1 MFRVQMFIVAVLLAT
16 SAQISA
22 VSAQAQPA
30 SADAVMETYARIGEA
45 AFADAHLAGVE
56 LKTAVDAFVAKPDAA
71 TLAAARD
78 AWKAARPWYQ
88 QTEAFRF
95 GNPVVD
101 EWEGRVN
108 AWPLDEG
115 LIDYVDA
122 ASYGESSDEN
132 ALFRANI
139 VANAKI
145 RVGKDVIDASV
156 ITPDLL
162 SSLQEAGGVEA
173 NVAIGYHAV
182 EFLLWGQDLQHDAP
196 GAGTRPATDYDLSAC
211 TNGHCDRRRDYLR
224 SATDLLVA
232 DLAEM
237 AESWKPG
244 GAARED
250 LRKAGAQAG
259 LTRIV
264 TGIGSLSYGELGGE
278 RMKLGLILKDP
289 EEEHDCFS
297 DNTQNSHHFDQV
309 GMMNVFHGSYVR
321 RDGSKVEGASLR
333 DFLMSRDKAATERV
347 EADMRATLAAL
358 DAIRTTAESGKM
370 AYDQMI
376 SEGNP
381 DGNALIQAGVDAL
394 VAQTRSLEA
403 AAAKAGVAIKIE
415 GSASLDNPSSV
426 Q

>member
-1 MFRVQMFIVAVLLAT
+1 MVRFRDVFATLCLVAAATVLS
-16 SAQISA
+16 SAQEARAAS
-22 VSAQAQPA
+22 PA
-30 SADAVMETYARIGEA
+30 DIVETYARIGEA
-45 AFADAHLAGVE
+45 AFEDSYLAGRD
-56 LKTAVDAFVAKPDAA
+56 LKVAVDAFLAKPDDA
-71 TLAAARD
+71 TLKAARD

-88 QTEAFRF
+88 QTEVFRF

-115 LIDYVDA
+115 LIDYVDTA
-122 ASYGESSDEN
+122 TYGESSDEN

-139 VANAKI
+139 VANSQI
-145 RVGKDVIDASV
+145 RVGKDKIDAST

-162 SSLQEAGGVEA
+162 KSLQEAGGVEA

-182 EFLLWGQDLQHDAP
+182 EFLLWGQDLNHGGP
-196 GAGTRPATDYDLSAC
+196 GAGNRPATDFDLAAC

-232 DLAEM
+232 DLEEM
-237 AESWKPG
+237 AVSWKPG

-250 LRKAGAQAG
+250 LRKAGAEPG

-297 DNTQNSHHFDQV
+297 DNTHNSHYFDQV
-309 GMMNVFHGSYVR
+309 GIMSVFHGRYIR
-321 RDGSKVEGASLR
+321 RDGTTIEGASLR
-333 DFLMSRDKAATERV
+333 DFLMAKEPAATEAV
-347 EADMRATLAAL
+347 EADMKATLTAL
-358 DAIRTTAESGKM
+358 DAIRATAENGKM

-376 SEGNP
+376 SEGNAE
-381 DGNALIQAGVDAL
+381 GNALVQAGVDAL
-394 VAQTRSLEA
+394 VKQTRSLEA
-403 AAAKAGVAIKIE
+403 AASKAGIAIRIE
-415 GSASLDNPSSV
+415 GSDSLDNPASV

>member
-1 MFRVQMFIVAVLLAT
+1 MFRVQMFIVAVVLAT

-22 VSAQAQPA
+22 ASAQAQTA
-30 SADAVMETYARIGEA
+30 SAEAVMETYARIGEA
-45 AFADAHLAGVE
+45 AFADAHLAGAE
-56 LKTAVDAFVAKPDAA
+56 LKTAVDAFLAKPGAV

-88 QTEAFRF
+88 QTEVFRF

-250 LRKAGAQAG
+250 LRKAGAGAV

-347 EADMRATLAAL
+347 EADMRTTLAAL

-394 VAQTRSLEA
+394 VAQTRSLETA
-403 AAAKAGVAIKIE
+403 AVKAGVAIKIE

>member
-1 MFRVQMFIVAVLLAT
+1 
-16 SAQISA
+16 
-22 VSAQAQPA
+22 
-30 SADAVMETYARIGEA
+30 METYARIGEA

-56 LKTAVDAFVAKPDAA
+56 LKTAVDAFLAKPDAA

-88 QTEAFRF
+88 QTEVFRF

-250 LRKAGAQAG
+250 LRKAGAEAV

-347 EADMRATLAAL
+347 EADMRTTLAAL

-415 GSASLDNPSSV
+415 GSASLDDPSSV

>member
-22 VSAQAQPA
+22 VSAQAQPS
-30 SADAVMETYARIGEA
+30 SAEAVMETYARIGEA

-56 LKTAVDAFVAKPDAA
+56 LKTAVDAFLAKPDAA

-88 QTEAFRF
+88 QTEVFRF

-250 LRKAGAQAG
+250 LRKAGAEAV

-347 EADMRATLAAL
+347 EADMRTTLAAL

-415 GSASLDNPSSV
+415 GSASLDDPSSV